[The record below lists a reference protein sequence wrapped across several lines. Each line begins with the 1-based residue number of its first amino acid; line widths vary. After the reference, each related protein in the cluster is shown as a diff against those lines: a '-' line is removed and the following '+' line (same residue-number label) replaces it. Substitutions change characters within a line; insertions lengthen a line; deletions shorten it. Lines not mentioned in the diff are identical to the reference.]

1 MAVEIRVPAL
11 GESLT
16 TATVARWV
24 KHEGDYVRHDDVI
37 VELETDKVSVEVTA
51 PSSGRLEHCLPVGT
65 EVEIGGLLGDV
76 DETAEAPPSPEP
88 AAPEPQSDGSSASE
102 AAPEPAREAPK
113 AAPAPSQAPIPP
125 SAAPVSRPVPPRS
138 PASPPTGTDQR
149 ERRVPMSRL
158 RQTIARNL
166 KSAQNTAA
174 ILTTFNEIDMSAAR
188 ALRAQYR
195 DEFEKKHDGVRLGF
209 MSFFARAVVGAL
221 KDYPAINA
229 QIEGDE
235 VVYRDFV
242 NLGIAVGTE
251 RGLVVPVIHDA
262 DQMSFAELERR
273 IADYGKRARAGAL
286 KLEELSHG
294 TFSITNGGI
303 FGSLLSTPIL
313 NTPQSGILGMH
324 AIQDRPVARDGQV
337 VIRPMMYVALS
348 YDHRIVDGRE
358 AVSFLVRVKQLVED
372 PRRLLLD
379 L

>member
-1 MAVEIRVPAL
+1 MAVDIRVPAL

-16 TATVARWV
+16 TATVARWL
-24 KHEGDYVRHDDVI
+24 KHEGDYVQHNETI
-37 VELETDKVSVEVTA
+37 LELETDKVSVEVVA
-51 PSSGRLEHCLPVGT
+51 PSAGQLGKCLPEGT
-65 EVEIGGLLGDV
+65 EVEIGGVLGEV
-76 DETAEAPPSPEP
+76 DETAQ
-88 AAPEPQSDGSSASE
+88 APEPSEELQHEEPQSSE
-102 AAPEPAREAPK
+102 PDQATPKKEKKEDEEIAAPQPQKAVEREDDKDILFA
-113 AAPAPSQAPIPP
+113 
-125 SAAPVSRPVPPRS
+125 SAKKMTSLTRGSDV
-138 PASPPTGTDQR
+138 R
-149 ERRVPMSRL
+149 EKRVPMSRL

-166 KSAQNTAA
+166 KAAQNTAA
-174 ILTTFNEIDMSAAR
+174 ILTTFNEIDMSAAKQ
-188 ALRAQYR
+188 LRAEYKE
-195 DEFEKKHDGVRLGF
+195 EFEKKHGGARLGF
-209 MSFFARAVVGAL
+209 MSFFARAVIGAL
-221 KDYPAINA
+221 RDYPALNS
-229 QIEGDE
+229 QIDGDE
-235 VVYRDFV
+235 IIQRDFV

-251 RGLVVPVIHDA
+251 RGLVVPVLHDA

-273 IADYGKRARAGAL
+273 IADYGKRAKAGAL

-324 AIQDRPVARDGQV
+324 AIQDRPVVKDGQI

-358 AVSFLVRVKQLVED
+358 AVSFLVRIKQLVED

>member
-16 TATVARWV
+16 TATVARWL
-24 KHEGDYVRHDDVI
+24 KQAGDYVQHDETV

-51 PSSGRLEHCLPVGT
+51 PSAGRLENCIPLGT
-65 EVEIGGLLGDV
+65 EVEIGGLLGQI
-76 DETAEAPPSPEP
+76 DETAEAPV
-88 AAPEPQSDGSSASE
+88 AA
-102 AAPEPAREAPK
+102 
-113 AAPAPSQAPIPP
+113 
-125 SAAPVSRPVPPRS
+125 AAPVVPPVEVARPDPVAPVVEPPPAPKPGPS
-138 PASPPTGTDQR
+138 PTFAEPQVSTVSGIDDPR

-166 KSAQNTAA
+166 KAAQNTAA
-174 ILTTFNEIDMSAAR
+174 ILTTFNEIDMSAAK
-188 ALRAQYR
+188 ALRAEYR
-195 DEFEKKHDGVRLGF
+195 DEFEKKHDGARLGF

-221 KDYPAINA
+221 RDYPALNA

-235 VVYRDFV
+235 IVYRDFV

-251 RGLVVPVIHDA
+251 RGLVVPVLHDA

-273 IADYGKRARAGAL
+273 IADYGKRARMGSL
-286 KLEELSHG
+286 KLDELSHG
-294 TFSITNGGI
+294 SFSITNGGI

-324 AIQDRPVARDGQV
+324 AIQDRPVVRDGQV
-337 VIRPMMYVALS
+337 VVRPMMYVALS

>member
-1 MAVEIRVPAL
+1 MTVEIRVPAL

-16 TATVARWV
+16 TATVARWL
-24 KHEGDYVRHDDVI
+24 KHSGDYVQHDETI

-51 PSSGRLEHCLPVGT
+51 PSAGRLEDCVAVGT
-65 EVEIGGLLGDV
+65 EVEIGGLLGSV
-76 DETAEAPPSPEP
+76 DETAEAPAAAEPTPVPAAPTPEP
-88 AAPEPQSDGSSASE
+88 AVSSARVTPP
-102 AAPEPAREAPK
+102 APEAPK
-113 AAPAPSQAPIPP
+113 PVSVAPAAKLSSHEA
-125 SAAPVSRPVPPRS
+125 
-138 PASPPTGTDQR
+138 R

-166 KSAQNTAA
+166 KAAQNTAA
-174 ILTTFNEIDMSAAR
+174 ILTTFNEIDMSAAK
-188 ALRAQYR
+188 ALRAQYKE
-195 DEFEKKHDGVRLGF
+195 EFEKKHDGARLGF

-235 VVYRDFV
+235 IVYRDFV

-251 RGLVVPVIHDA
+251 RGLVVPVLHDA

-273 IADYGKRARAGAL
+273 IADYGKRARTGGL

-324 AIQDRPVARDGQV
+324 AIQERPVVREGQI

-358 AVSFLVRVKQLVED
+358 AVSFLVRIKQLVED

>member
-16 TATVARWV
+16 TATVARWL
-24 KHEGDYVRHDDVI
+24 KQAGDYVQHDETI

-51 PSSGRLEHCLPVGT
+51 PSAGRLENCTPLGT
-65 EVEIGGLLGDV
+65 EVEIGGLLGQI
-76 DETAEAPPSPEP
+76 DETAEAPVAAVAPVAPPVEAVRPEP
-88 AAPEPQSDGSSASE
+88 VAPVVESPPAPKPAPKPTFAEPQV
-102 AAPEPAREAPK
+102 
-113 AAPAPSQAPIPP
+113 
-125 SAAPVSRPVPPRS
+125 SAASGIDDP
-138 PASPPTGTDQR
+138 R

-166 KSAQNTAA
+166 KAAQNTAA
-174 ILTTFNEIDMSAAR
+174 ILTTFNEIDMSAAK
-188 ALRAQYR
+188 ALRAEYR
-195 DEFEKKHDGVRLGF
+195 DEFEKKHDGARLGF

-221 KDYPAINA
+221 RDYPALNA

-235 VVYRDFV
+235 IVYRDFV

-251 RGLVVPVIHDA
+251 RGLVVPVLHDA

-273 IADYGKRARAGAL
+273 IADYGKRARVGSL
-286 KLEELSHG
+286 KLDELSHG
-294 TFSITNGGI
+294 SFSITNGGI

-324 AIQDRPVARDGQV
+324 AIQDRPVVRDGQIV
-337 VIRPMMYVALS
+337 VRPMMYVALS

>member
-1 MAVEIRVPAL
+1 MTVEIRVPAL

-16 TATVARWV
+16 TATVARWL
-24 KHEGDYVRHDDVI
+24 KKSGDYVQHDETI

-51 PSSGRLEHCLPVGT
+51 PSAGRLEDCVAVGT
-65 EVEIGGLLGDV
+65 EVEIGGLLGAV
-76 DETAEAPPSPEP
+76 DETAEAPV
-88 AAPEPQSDGSSASE
+88 
-102 AAPEPAREAPK
+102 APEPAPVPKAPVSEPAAAPVALPARVTPSAPEAPK
-113 AAPAPSQAPIPP
+113 PVSAAPAPKLSSHEA
-125 SAAPVSRPVPPRS
+125 
-138 PASPPTGTDQR
+138 R

-166 KSAQNTAA
+166 KAAQNTAA
-174 ILTTFNEIDMSAAR
+174 ILTTFNEIDMSAAK
-188 ALRAQYR
+188 ALRAEYK
-195 DEFEKKHDGVRLGF
+195 DEFEKKHDGARLGF

-235 VVYRDFV
+235 IVYRDFV

-251 RGLVVPVIHDA
+251 RGLVVPVLHDA

-273 IADYGKRARAGAL
+273 IADYGKRARTGGL

-324 AIQDRPVARDGQV
+324 AIQDRPVVRDGQI

-358 AVSFLVRVKQLVED
+358 AVSFLVRIKQLVED

>member
-1 MAVEIRVPAL
+1 MTVEIRVPAL

-16 TATVARWV
+16 TATVARWL
-24 KHEGDYVRHDDVI
+24 KKSGDYVQHDETI

-51 PSSGRLEHCLPVGT
+51 PSAGRLEDCVAVGT
-65 EVEIGGLLGDV
+65 EVEIGGLLGAV
-76 DETAEAPPSPEP
+76 DETAEAP
-88 AAPEPQSDGSSASE
+88 
-102 AAPEPAREAPK
+102 AAPEPAPAVEAPAAPLALEPVAAPARVAPPAPEAPK
-113 AAPAPSQAPIPP
+113 PAAVAPAPKLSSHEA
-125 SAAPVSRPVPPRS
+125 
-138 PASPPTGTDQR
+138 R

-166 KSAQNTAA
+166 KAAQNTAA
-174 ILTTFNEIDMSAAR
+174 ILTTFNEIDMSAAK
-188 ALRAQYR
+188 ALRAQYKE
-195 DEFEKKHDGVRLGF
+195 EFEKKHDGARLGF

-235 VVYRDFV
+235 IVYRDFV

-251 RGLVVPVIHDA
+251 RGLVVPVLHDA

-273 IADYGKRARAGAL
+273 IADYGKRARTGGL

-324 AIQDRPVARDGQV
+324 AIQDRPVVRDGQI

-358 AVSFLVRVKQLVED
+358 AVSFLVRIKQLVED

>member
-1 MAVEIRVPAL
+1 MTVEIRVPAL

-16 TATVARWV
+16 TATVARWL
-24 KHEGDYVRHDDVI
+24 KQSGDYVQHDETI

-51 PSSGRLEHCLPVGT
+51 PSAGRLENCVAVGT
-65 EVEIGGLLGDV
+65 EVEIGGLLGAV
-76 DETAEAPPSPEP
+76 DETAEAP
-88 AAPEPQSDGSSASE
+88 
-102 AAPEPAREAPK
+102 AAPEPAPAAEAPAEPAAPPPAPEPVAQPARVTPPAPEAPK
-113 AAPAPSQAPIPP
+113 PAAVAPAPKLSSHEA
-125 SAAPVSRPVPPRS
+125 
-138 PASPPTGTDQR
+138 R

-166 KSAQNTAA
+166 KAAQNTAA
-174 ILTTFNEIDMSAAR
+174 ILTTFNEIDMSAAK
-188 ALRAQYR
+188 ALRAQYKE
-195 DEFEKKHDGVRLGF
+195 EFEKKHDGARLGF

-229 QIEGDE
+229 QIEDDE
-235 VVYRDFV
+235 IVYRDFV

-251 RGLVVPVIHDA
+251 RGLVVPVLHDA

-273 IADYGKRARAGAL
+273 IADYGKRARTGGL

-324 AIQDRPVARDGQV
+324 AIQDRPVVRDGQI

-358 AVSFLVRVKQLVED
+358 AVSFLVRIKQLVED

>member
-1 MAVEIRVPAL
+1 MTVEIRVPAL

-16 TATVARWV
+16 TATVARWL
-24 KHEGDYVRHDDVI
+24 KQSGDYVQHDETI

-51 PSSGRLEHCLPVGT
+51 PSAGRLEDCVAVGT
-65 EVEIGGLLGDV
+65 EVEIGGLLGAV
-76 DETAEAPPSPEP
+76 DETAEAP
-88 AAPEPQSDGSSASE
+88 
-102 AAPEPAREAPK
+102 AAPEPAPVAEAPAAPTAPPAPEPVAPSARVVPPAPEAPK
-113 AAPAPSQAPIPP
+113 PAAVAPAPKLSSHEA
-125 SAAPVSRPVPPRS
+125 
-138 PASPPTGTDQR
+138 R

-166 KSAQNTAA
+166 KAAQNTAA
-174 ILTTFNEIDMSAAR
+174 ILTTFNEIDMSAAK
-188 ALRAQYR
+188 ALRAQYKE
-195 DEFEKKHDGVRLGF
+195 EFEKKHDGARLGF

-235 VVYRDFV
+235 IVYRDFV

-251 RGLVVPVIHDA
+251 RGLVVPVLHDA

-273 IADYGKRARAGAL
+273 IADYGKRARTGGL

-324 AIQDRPVARDGQV
+324 AIQDRPVVRDGQI

-358 AVSFLVRVKQLVED
+358 AVSFLVRIKQLVED

>member
-1 MAVEIRVPAL
+1 MTVEIRVPAL

-16 TATVARWV
+16 TATVARWL
-24 KHEGDYVRHDDVI
+24 KKSGDYVQHDETI

-51 PSSGRLEHCLPVGT
+51 PSAGRLEDCVAVGT
-65 EVEIGGLLGDV
+65 EVEIGGLLGAV
-76 DETAEAPPSPEP
+76 DETAEAPV
-88 AAPEPQSDGSSASE
+88 
-102 AAPEPAREAPK
+102 
-113 AAPAPSQAPIPP
+113 AAPAPVAEVP
-125 SAAPVSRPVPPRS
+125 AAPPVQAAAPARVAPPAQEKPKPAAVAPAPQLSS
-138 PASPPTGTDQR
+138 PKLSSHEAR

-166 KSAQNTAA
+166 KAAQNTAA
-174 ILTTFNEIDMSAAR
+174 ILTTFNEIDMSAAK
-188 ALRAQYR
+188 ALRAEYK
-195 DEFEKKHDGVRLGF
+195 DEFEKKHDGARLGF

-235 VVYRDFV
+235 IVYRDFV

-251 RGLVVPVIHDA
+251 RGLVVPVLHDA

-273 IADYGKRARAGAL
+273 IADYGKRARTGGL

-324 AIQDRPVARDGQV
+324 AIQDRPVVRDGQI

-358 AVSFLVRVKQLVED
+358 AVSFLVRIKQLVED

>member
-1 MAVEIRVPAL
+1 MTVEIRVPAL

-16 TATVARWV
+16 TATVARWL
-24 KHEGDYVRHDDVI
+24 KNSGDYVQHDETI

-51 PSSGRLEHCLPVGT
+51 PSAGRLEDCVAVGT
-65 EVEIGGLLGDV
+65 EVEIGGLLGAV
-76 DETAEAPPSPEP
+76 DETAEAP
-88 AAPEPQSDGSSASE
+88 AAPEPVAAE
-102 AAPEPAREAPK
+102 PAPALKTAAPESVTSSARVTPPAPEAPK
-113 AAPAPSQAPIPP
+113 PV
-125 SAAPVSRPVPPRS
+125 SAAPVPKLSS
-138 PASPPTGTDQR
+138 HEAR

-166 KSAQNTAA
+166 KAAQNTAA
-174 ILTTFNEIDMSAAR
+174 ILTTFNEIDMSAAK
-188 ALRAQYR
+188 ALRAEYK
-195 DEFEKKHDGVRLGF
+195 DEFEKKHDGARLGF

-235 VVYRDFV
+235 IVYRDFV

-251 RGLVVPVIHDA
+251 RGLVVPVLHDA

-273 IADYGKRARAGAL
+273 IADYGKRARTGGL

-324 AIQDRPVARDGQV
+324 AIQDRPVVRDGQI

-358 AVSFLVRVKQLVED
+358 AVSFLVRIKQLVED

>member
-1 MAVEIRVPAL
+1 MTVEIRVPAL

-16 TATVARWV
+16 TATVARWL
-24 KHEGDYVRHDDVI
+24 KKSGDYVQHDETI

-51 PSSGRLEHCLPVGT
+51 PSAGRLEDCVAVGT
-65 EVEIGGLLGDV
+65 EVEIGGLLGAV
-76 DETAEAPPSPEP
+76 DETAEAPVVAAPAPVTEIP
-88 AAPEPQSDGSSASE
+88 AAPP
-102 AAPEPAREAPK
+102 APEPAPARVAPPAPEK
-113 AAPAPSQAPIPP
+113 PKPAAAAPTPQLS
-125 SAAPVSRPVPPRS
+125 S
-138 PASPPTGTDQR
+138 PKLSSHEAR

-166 KSAQNTAA
+166 KAAQNTAA
-174 ILTTFNEIDMSAAR
+174 ILTTFNEIDMSAAK
-188 ALRAQYR
+188 ALRAEYK
-195 DEFEKKHDGVRLGF
+195 DEFEKKHDGARLGF

-235 VVYRDFV
+235 IVYRDFV

-251 RGLVVPVIHDA
+251 RGLVVPVLHDA

-273 IADYGKRARAGAL
+273 IADYGKRARTGGL

-324 AIQDRPVARDGQV
+324 AIQDRPVVRDGQI

-358 AVSFLVRVKQLVED
+358 AVSFLVRIKQLVED

>member
-16 TATVARWV
+16 TATVARWL
-24 KHEGDYVRHDDVI
+24 KQAGDYVQHDETV

-51 PSSGRLEHCLPVGT
+51 PSAGRLENCIPLGT
-65 EVEIGGLLGDV
+65 EVEIGGLLGQV
-76 DETAEAPPSPEP
+76 DETAEAPAVTASEVLPVEAVSSEPGAPPVVEPSP
-88 AAPEPQSDGSSASE
+88 
-102 AAPEPAREAPK
+102 APK
-113 AAPAPSQAPIPP
+113 PAPRPAVTEPP
-125 SAAPVSRPVPPRS
+125 VVGNSGDNIS
-138 PASPPTGTDQR
+138 R

-166 KSAQNTAA
+166 KAAQNTAA
-174 ILTTFNEIDMSAAR
+174 ILTTFNEIDMSAAK
-188 ALRAQYR
+188 ALRAEYK
-195 DEFEKKHDGVRLGF
+195 DEFEKKHDGARLGF

-221 KDYPAINA
+221 RDYPALNA

-235 VVYRDFV
+235 IVYRDFV

-251 RGLVVPVIHDA
+251 RGLVVPVLHDA

-273 IADYGKRARAGAL
+273 IADYGKRARVGSL
-286 KLEELSHG
+286 KLDELSHG

-324 AIQDRPVARDGQV
+324 AIQDRPVVRDGQIV
-337 VIRPMMYVALS
+337 VRPMMYVALS
-348 YDHRIVDGRE
+348 YDHRLVDGRE

>member
-1 MAVEIRVPAL
+1 MTVEIRVPAL

-16 TATVARWV
+16 TATVARWL
-24 KHEGDYVRHDDVI
+24 KNSGDYVQHDETI

-51 PSSGRLEHCLPVGT
+51 PSAGRLEDCVAVGT
-65 EVEIGGLLGDV
+65 EVEIGGLLGGV
-76 DETAEAPPSPEP
+76 DETAEAPVVPESAAAEP
-88 AAPEPQSDGSSASE
+88 APAPKAAAPEPVASP
-102 AAPEPAREAPK
+102 ARVTPPAPETPK
-113 AAPAPSQAPIPP
+113 
-125 SAAPVSRPVPPRS
+125 PVSVT
-138 PASPPTGTDQR
+138 PATKLSSHEAR

-166 KSAQNTAA
+166 KAAQNTAA
-174 ILTTFNEIDMSAAR
+174 ILTTFNEIDMSAAK
-188 ALRAQYR
+188 ALRAEYK
-195 DEFEKKHDGVRLGF
+195 DEFEKKHDGARLGF

-235 VVYRDFV
+235 IVYRDFV

-251 RGLVVPVIHDA
+251 RGLVVPVLHDA

-273 IADYGKRARAGAL
+273 IADYGKRARTGGL

-324 AIQDRPVARDGQV
+324 AIQDRPVVRDGQI

-358 AVSFLVRVKQLVED
+358 AVSFLVRIKQLVED

>member
-16 TATVARWV
+16 TASVARWV
-24 KHEGDYVRHDDVI
+24 KKAGDYVQLDDVI
-37 VELETDKVSVEVTA
+37 LELETDKVSVEVVA
-51 PSSGRLEHCLPVGT
+51 PSAGVLADCLSEGT
-65 EVEIGGLLGDV
+65 EVEIGGLLGVV
-76 DETAEAPPSPEP
+76 DETAEAPAAAESVVAKAVPVPPVVEAQAVSEDALAAPRFERAVKQPEP
-88 AAPEPQSDGSSASE
+88 VVPQPRVA
-102 AAPEPAREAPK
+102 APK
-113 AAPAPSQAPIPP
+113 AQAQN
-125 SAAPVSRPVPPRS
+125 A
-138 PASPPTGTDQR
+138 R

-158 RQTIARNL
+158 RQTIATNL
-166 KSAQNTAA
+166 KAAQNNAA
-174 ILTTFNEIDMSAAR
+174 ILTTFNEIDMSAAKAMR
-188 ALRAQYR
+188 TQYR
-195 DEFEKKHDGVRLGF
+195 DDFEKRHNGTRLGF
-209 MSFFARAVVGAL
+209 MSFFARAVVVAL
-221 KDYPAINA
+221 KDFPAINA

-235 VVYRDFV
+235 IVYRDFV

-251 RGLVVPVIHDA
+251 RGLVVPVLHDA
-262 DQMSFAELERR
+262 DTMSFAELERG
-273 IADYGKRARAGAL
+273 IADYGTRARKGGL
-286 KLEELSHG
+286 RLEELAQG

-313 NTPQSGILGMH
+313 NAPQSGILGMH

>member
-16 TATVARWV
+16 TAIVARWL
-24 KHEGDYVRHDDVI
+24 KQSGDYVQHDETI
-37 VELETDKVSVEVTA
+37 LELETDKVSVEVTA
-51 PSSGRLEHCLPVGT
+51 PSAGRLENCIAVGT
-65 EVEIGGLLGDV
+65 EVEIGGLLGEV
-76 DETAEAPPSPEP
+76 DETAEAPTVAPVAPVEAVKPEP
-88 AAPEPQSDGSSASE
+88 VSTPAPEPVPA
-102 AAPEPAREAPK
+102 AAPKPEPV
-113 AAPAPSQAPIPP
+113 AAPAKAPIP
-125 SAAPVSRPVPPRS
+125 SAPRPDD
-138 PASPPTGTDQR
+138 GR

-166 KSAQNTAA
+166 KAAQNTAA
-174 ILTTFNEIDMSAAR
+174 ILTTFNEIDMSAAK
-188 ALRAQYR
+188 ALRAEYR
-195 DEFEKKHDGVRLGF
+195 DEFEKKHDGARLGF

-221 KDYPAINA
+221 KDYPALNA

-235 VVYRDFV
+235 IVYRDFV

-251 RGLVVPVIHDA
+251 RGLVVPVLHEA

-273 IADYGKRARAGAL
+273 IADYGKRARVGSL
-286 KLEELSHG
+286 KLDELSSG

-324 AIQDRPVARDGQV
+324 AIQDRPVVRDGQIV
-337 VIRPMMYVALS
+337 VRPMMYVALS

>member
-1 MAVEIRVPAL
+1 MTVEIRVPAL

-16 TATVARWV
+16 TATVARWL
-24 KHEGDYVRHDDVI
+24 KKSGDYVQHDETI

-51 PSSGRLEHCLPVGT
+51 PSAGRLEDCVAVGT
-65 EVEIGGLLGDV
+65 EVEIGGLLGAV
-76 DETAEAPPSPEP
+76 DETAEAP
-88 AAPEPQSDGSSASE
+88 
-102 AAPEPAREAPK
+102 AAPEPAPVAEAPAEPVAPPPAPGPVAALTRVIPPAPEAPK
-113 AAPAPSQAPIPP
+113 PAAVAPAPKLSSHEA
-125 SAAPVSRPVPPRS
+125 
-138 PASPPTGTDQR
+138 R

-166 KSAQNTAA
+166 KAAQNTAA
-174 ILTTFNEIDMSAAR
+174 ILTTFNEIDMSAAK
-188 ALRAQYR
+188 ALRAQYKE
-195 DEFEKKHDGVRLGF
+195 EFEKKHDGARLGF

-235 VVYRDFV
+235 IVYRDFV

-251 RGLVVPVIHDA
+251 RGLVVPVLHDA

-273 IADYGKRARAGAL
+273 IADYGKRARTGGL

-324 AIQDRPVARDGQV
+324 AIQDRPVVRDGQI

-358 AVSFLVRVKQLVED
+358 AVSFLVRIKQLVED

>member
-16 TATVARWV
+16 TASVARWL
-24 KHEGDYVRHDDVI
+24 KKAGDYVQLDDVI
-37 VELETDKVSVEVTA
+37 LELETDKVSVEVVA
-51 PSSGRLEHCLPVGT
+51 PSAGELGNCLPEGT
-65 EVEIGGLLGDV
+65 EVEIGGLLGTV
-76 DETAEAPPSPEP
+76 DETAQAPVSQVSQPQSPEPQVQAFQEQVKEAPPAPPAQAKLHSETALPLQAQSKASPFE
-88 AAPEPQSDGSSASE
+88 G
-102 AAPEPAREAPK
+102 PK
-113 AAPAPSQAPIPP
+113 A
-125 SAAPVSRPVPPRS
+125 VSLK
-138 PASPPTGTDQR
+138 AEQQGR

-158 RQTIARNL
+158 RQTIATNL
-166 KSAQNTAA
+166 KTAQNTAA
-174 ILTTFNEIDMSAAR
+174 ILTTFNEIDMSAAK
-188 ALRAQYR
+188 AMRAQYR
-195 DEFEKKHDGVRLGF
+195 DDFEKRHNGTRLGF
-209 MSFFARAVVGAL
+209 MSFFARAVVVAL
-221 KDYPAINA
+221 KDFPAINA
-229 QIEGDE
+229 QIDGDE
-235 VVYRDFV
+235 IVYRDFV

-251 RGLVVPVIHDA
+251 RGLVVPVLHDA
-262 DQMSFAELERR
+262 DVMSFAELERG
-273 IADYGKRARAGAL
+273 IADYGTRARKGSL
-286 KLEELSHG
+286 RLEELGQG

-313 NTPQSGILGMH
+313 NAPQSGILGMH

>member
-1 MAVEIRVPAL
+1 MTVEIRVPAL

-16 TATVARWV
+16 TATGARWL
-24 KHEGDYVRHDDVI
+24 KNSGDYVQHDETI

-51 PSSGRLEHCLPVGT
+51 PSAGRLEDCVAVGT
-65 EVEIGGLLGDV
+65 EVEIGGLLGAV
-76 DETAEAPPSPEP
+76 DETAEAP
-88 AAPEPQSDGSSASE
+88 AAPEPVAAEPAPAPKTAASEPVASTVASPARVTPPASE
-102 AAPEPAREAPK
+102 APK
-113 AAPAPSQAPIPP
+113 PVSAAPAPKLSSHEA
-125 SAAPVSRPVPPRS
+125 
-138 PASPPTGTDQR
+138 R

-166 KSAQNTAA
+166 KAAQNTAA
-174 ILTTFNEIDMSAAR
+174 ILTTFNEIDMSAAK
-188 ALRAQYR
+188 ALRAEYK
-195 DEFEKKHDGVRLGF
+195 DEFEKKHDGARLGF

-235 VVYRDFV
+235 IVYRDFV

-251 RGLVVPVIHDA
+251 RGLVVPVLHDA

-273 IADYGKRARAGAL
+273 IADYGKRARTGGL

-324 AIQDRPVARDGQV
+324 AIQDRPVVRDGQI

-358 AVSFLVRVKQLVED
+358 AVSFLVRIKQLVED

>member
-1 MAVEIRVPAL
+1 MTVEIRVPAL

-16 TATVARWV
+16 TATVARWL
-24 KHEGDYVRHDDVI
+24 KKSGDYVQHDETI

-51 PSSGRLEHCLPVGT
+51 PSAGRLEDCVAVGT
-65 EVEIGGLLGDV
+65 EVEIGGLLGAV
-76 DETAEAPPSPEP
+76 DETAEAPVAAPASAPVAEAP
-88 AAPEPQSDGSSASE
+88 AAPP
-102 AAPEPAREAPK
+102 APEPAPARVAP
-113 AAPAPSQAPIPP
+113 PAPEKPKPAAVAP
-125 SAAPVSRPVPPRS
+125 S
-138 PASPPTGTDQR
+138 PQLSSPKLSSHEAR

-166 KSAQNTAA
+166 KAAQNTAA
-174 ILTTFNEIDMSAAR
+174 ILTTFNEIDMSAAK
-188 ALRAQYR
+188 ALRAEYK
-195 DEFEKKHDGVRLGF
+195 DEFEKKHDGARLGF

-229 QIEGDE
+229 QSEGDE
-235 VVYRDFV
+235 IVYRDFV

-251 RGLVVPVIHDA
+251 RGLVVPVLHDA

-273 IADYGKRARAGAL
+273 IADYGKRARTGGL

-324 AIQDRPVARDGQV
+324 AIQDRPVVRDGQI

-358 AVSFLVRVKQLVED
+358 AVSFLVRIKQLVED

>member
-1 MAVEIRVPAL
+1 MTVEIRVPAL

-16 TATVARWV
+16 TATVARWL
-24 KHEGDYVRHDDVI
+24 KQSGDYVQHDEAI

-51 PSSGRLEHCLPVGT
+51 PSAGRLEDCVAVGT
-65 EVEIGGLLGDV
+65 EVEIGGLLGAV
-76 DETAEAPPSPEP
+76 DETAEAP
-88 AAPEPQSDGSSASE
+88 
-102 AAPEPAREAPK
+102 AAPEPAPVVEAPAAPAAPPVPEPVAKPARVTPPAPEAPK
-113 AAPAPSQAPIPP
+113 PVAAAPAPKLSSHEA
-125 SAAPVSRPVPPRS
+125 
-138 PASPPTGTDQR
+138 R

-166 KSAQNTAA
+166 KAAQNTAA
-174 ILTTFNEIDMSAAR
+174 ILTTFNEIDMSAAK
-188 ALRAQYR
+188 ALRAEYKE
-195 DEFEKKHDGVRLGF
+195 EFEKKHDGARLGF

-235 VVYRDFV
+235 IVYRDFV

-251 RGLVVPVIHDA
+251 RGLVVPVLHDA

-273 IADYGKRARAGAL
+273 IADYGKRARTGGL

-324 AIQDRPVARDGQV
+324 AIQDRPVVRDGQI

-358 AVSFLVRVKQLVED
+358 AVSFLVRIKQLVED

>member
-1 MAVEIRVPAL
+1 MTVEIRVPAL

-16 TATVARWV
+16 TATVARWL
-24 KHEGDYVRHDDVI
+24 KKSGAYVQHDETI

-51 PSSGRLEHCLPVGT
+51 PSAGRLEDCVAVGT
-65 EVEIGGLLGDV
+65 EVEIGGLLGAV
-76 DETAEAPPSPEP
+76 DETAEAP
-88 AAPEPQSDGSSASE
+88 
-102 AAPEPAREAPK
+102 AAPEPAPVAEPPAESPAAPSAPEPVAQPARVAPPAPEAPK
-113 AAPAPSQAPIPP
+113 PAAVASAPKLSSHEA
-125 SAAPVSRPVPPRS
+125 
-138 PASPPTGTDQR
+138 R

-166 KSAQNTAA
+166 KAAQNTAA
-174 ILTTFNEIDMSAAR
+174 ILTTFNEIDMSAAK
-188 ALRAQYR
+188 ALRAQYKE
-195 DEFEKKHDGVRLGF
+195 EFEKKHDGARLGF

-235 VVYRDFV
+235 IVYRDFV

-251 RGLVVPVIHDA
+251 RGLVVPVLHDA

-273 IADYGKRARAGAL
+273 IADYGKRARTGGL

-324 AIQDRPVARDGQV
+324 AIQDRPVVRDGQI

-358 AVSFLVRVKQLVED
+358 AVSFLVRIKQLVED

>member
-1 MAVEIRVPAL
+1 MTVEIRVPAL

-16 TATVARWV
+16 TATVARWL
-24 KHEGDYVRHDDVI
+24 KKSGDYVQHDETI

-51 PSSGRLEHCLPVGT
+51 PSAGRLEDCVAVGT
-65 EVEIGGLLGDV
+65 EVEIGGLLGAV
-76 DETAEAPPSPEP
+76 DETAEAP
-88 AAPEPQSDGSSASE
+88 
-102 AAPEPAREAPK
+102 AAPEPAPVAEAPAEPAAPPPAPEPVAAPARVTPPAPEAPK
-113 AAPAPSQAPIPP
+113 PAAVAPAPKLSSHEA
-125 SAAPVSRPVPPRS
+125 
-138 PASPPTGTDQR
+138 R

-166 KSAQNTAA
+166 KAAQNTAA
-174 ILTTFNEIDMSAAR
+174 ILTTFNEIDMSAAK
-188 ALRAQYR
+188 ALRAQYKE
-195 DEFEKKHDGVRLGF
+195 EFEKKHDGARLGF

-235 VVYRDFV
+235 IVYRDFV

-251 RGLVVPVIHDA
+251 RGLVVPVLHDA

-273 IADYGKRARAGAL
+273 IADYGKRARTGGL

-324 AIQDRPVARDGQV
+324 AIQDRPVVRDGQI

-358 AVSFLVRVKQLVED
+358 AVSFLVRIKQLVED

>member
-16 TATVARWV
+16 TASVARWV
-24 KHEGDYVRHDDVI
+24 KKAGDYVQLDDVI
-37 VELETDKVSVEVTA
+37 LELETDKVSVEVVA
-51 PSSGRLEHCLPVGT
+51 PSAGVLAECLPEGT
-65 EVEIGGLLGDV
+65 EVEIGGLLGLV
-76 DETAEAPPSPEP
+76 DETAQAPVPMETAEVKAQPAAEAQTVSEDALAAPRFERAVKSPEP
-88 AAPEPQSDGSSASE
+88 VVVQPKVA
-102 AAPEPAREAPK
+102 APK
-113 AAPAPSQAPIPP
+113 APAQQA
-125 SAAPVSRPVPPRS
+125 
-138 PASPPTGTDQR
+138 R

-158 RQTIARNL
+158 RQTIATNL
-166 KSAQNTAA
+166 KAAQNNAA
-174 ILTTFNEIDMSAAR
+174 ILTTFNEIDMSAAK
-188 ALRAQYR
+188 AMRAQYR
-195 DEFEKKHDGVRLGF
+195 DDFEKRHNGTRLGF
-209 MSFFARAVVGAL
+209 MSFFARAVVVAL
-221 KDYPAINA
+221 KDFPAINA

-235 VVYRDFV
+235 IVYRDFV

-251 RGLVVPVIHDA
+251 RGLVVPVLHDA
-262 DQMSFAELERR
+262 DAMSFAELERG
-273 IADYGKRARAGAL
+273 IADYGTRARKGGL
-286 KLEELSHG
+286 RLEELAQG

-313 NTPQSGILGMH
+313 NAPQSGILGMH

>member
-1 MAVEIRVPAL
+1 MTVEIRVPAL

-16 TATVARWV
+16 TATVARWL
-24 KHEGDYVRHDDVI
+24 KQSGDYVQHDETI

-51 PSSGRLEHCLPVGT
+51 PSAGRLEDCVAVGT
-65 EVEIGGLLGDV
+65 EVEIGGLLGAV
-76 DETAEAPPSPEP
+76 DETAEAP
-88 AAPEPQSDGSSASE
+88 
-102 AAPEPAREAPK
+102 AAPEPAPVVEAPAVPAAPPVPEPVAKPARVTPPAPEAPK
-113 AAPAPSQAPIPP
+113 PVAAAPAPKLSSHEA
-125 SAAPVSRPVPPRS
+125 
-138 PASPPTGTDQR
+138 R

-166 KSAQNTAA
+166 KAAQNTAA
-174 ILTTFNEIDMSAAR
+174 ILTTFNEIDMSAAK
-188 ALRAQYR
+188 ALRAEYKE
-195 DEFEKKHDGVRLGF
+195 EFEKKHDGARLGF

-235 VVYRDFV
+235 IVYRDFV

-251 RGLVVPVIHDA
+251 RGLVVPVLHDA

-273 IADYGKRARAGAL
+273 IADYGKRARTGGL

-324 AIQDRPVARDGQV
+324 AIQDRPVVRDGQI

-358 AVSFLVRVKQLVED
+358 AVSFLVRIKQLVED

>member
-1 MAVEIRVPAL
+1 MTVEIRVPAL

-16 TATVARWV
+16 TATVARWL
-24 KHEGDYVRHDDVI
+24 KNSGDYVQHDETI

-51 PSSGRLEHCLPVGT
+51 PSAGRLEDCVVVGT
-65 EVEIGGLLGDV
+65 EVEIGGLLGAV
-76 DETAEAPPSPEP
+76 DETAEAP
-88 AAPEPQSDGSSASE
+88 AAPEPVAAE
-102 AAPEPAREAPK
+102 PAPAPRAPEPVASPARVMPPTPEEPQPVS
-113 AAPAPSQAPIPP
+113 AAPAPKLSSHEA
-125 SAAPVSRPVPPRS
+125 
-138 PASPPTGTDQR
+138 R

-166 KSAQNTAA
+166 KAAQNTAA
-174 ILTTFNEIDMSAAR
+174 ILTTFNEIDMSAAK
-188 ALRAQYR
+188 ALRAEYK
-195 DEFEKKHDGVRLGF
+195 DEFEKKHDGARLGF

-235 VVYRDFV
+235 IVYRDFV

-251 RGLVVPVIHDA
+251 RGLVVPVLHDA

-273 IADYGKRARAGAL
+273 IADYGKRARTGGL

-324 AIQDRPVARDGQV
+324 AIQDRPVVRDGQI

-358 AVSFLVRVKQLVED
+358 AVSFLVRIKQLVED

>member
-1 MAVEIRVPAL
+1 MTVEIRVPAL

-16 TATVARWV
+16 TATVARWL
-24 KHEGDYVRHDDVI
+24 KKSGDYVQHDETI

-51 PSSGRLEHCLPVGT
+51 PSAGRLEDCVAVGT
-65 EVEIGGLLGDV
+65 EVEIGGLLGAV
-76 DETAEAPPSPEP
+76 DETAEAP
-88 AAPEPQSDGSSASE
+88 
-102 AAPEPAREAPK
+102 AAPEPAPVAEAPAAPTTPPLSPEPVAQPARVAPPAPEAPK
-113 AAPAPSQAPIPP
+113 PAAVAPAPKLSSHEA
-125 SAAPVSRPVPPRS
+125 
-138 PASPPTGTDQR
+138 R

-166 KSAQNTAA
+166 KAAQNTAA
-174 ILTTFNEIDMSAAR
+174 ILTTFNEIDMSAAK
-188 ALRAQYR
+188 ALRAQYKE
-195 DEFEKKHDGVRLGF
+195 EFEKKHDGARLGF

-235 VVYRDFV
+235 IVYRDFV

-251 RGLVVPVIHDA
+251 RGLVVPVLHDA

-273 IADYGKRARAGAL
+273 IADYGKRARTGGL

-324 AIQDRPVARDGQV
+324 AIQDRPVVRDGQI

-358 AVSFLVRVKQLVED
+358 AVSFLVRIKQLVED

>member
-1 MAVEIRVPAL
+1 MTVEIRVPAL

-16 TATVARWV
+16 TATVARWL
-24 KHEGDYVRHDDVI
+24 KKSGDYVQHDETI

-51 PSSGRLEHCLPVGT
+51 PSAGRLEDCVAVGT
-65 EVEIGGLLGDV
+65 EVEIGGLLGAV
-76 DETAEAPPSPEP
+76 DETAEAPV
-88 AAPEPQSDGSSASE
+88 
-102 AAPEPAREAPK
+102 APEPAPVAEAPAAPTAPPPAPEPVAAPTRVTPPAPEATK
-113 AAPAPSQAPIPP
+113 PAAVAPAPKLSSHEA
-125 SAAPVSRPVPPRS
+125 
-138 PASPPTGTDQR
+138 R

-166 KSAQNTAA
+166 KAAQNTAA
-174 ILTTFNEIDMSAAR
+174 ILTTFNEIDMSAAK
-188 ALRAQYR
+188 ALRAQYKE
-195 DEFEKKHDGVRLGF
+195 EFEKKHDGARLGF

-235 VVYRDFV
+235 IVYRDFV

-251 RGLVVPVIHDA
+251 RGLVVPVLHDA

-273 IADYGKRARAGAL
+273 IADYGKRARTGGL

-324 AIQDRPVARDGQV
+324 AIQDRPVVRDGQI

-358 AVSFLVRVKQLVED
+358 AVSFLVRIKQLVED

>member
-1 MAVEIRVPAL
+1 MTVEIRVPVL

-16 TATVARWV
+16 TAIVARWL
-24 KHEGDYVRHDDVI
+24 KQPGDYVQHDETI
-37 VELETDKVSVEVTA
+37 LELETDKVSVEVPA
-51 PSSGRLEHCLPVGT
+51 PTSGVLEACVVVGT
-65 EVEIGGLLGDV
+65 EVEIGSVLGAV
-76 DETAEAPPSPEP
+76 DETASAPVREAAPKPEPVIVAEPTPVPEKPVPPKSPEP
-88 AAPEPQSDGSSASE
+88 VAVAARTPAAEIPSSSD
-102 AAPEPAREAPK
+102 
-113 AAPAPSQAPIPP
+113 
-125 SAAPVSRPVPPRS
+125 
-138 PASPPTGTDQR
+138 TR
-149 ERRVPMSRL
+149 ERRVPLSRL

-166 KSAQNTAA
+166 KVAQNTAA

-188 ALRAQYR
+188 ELRAEYR
-195 DEFEKKHDGVRLGF
+195 EAFEKKHDGARLGF
-209 MSFFARAVVGAL
+209 MSFFAQAVVGAL
-221 KDYPAINA
+221 KDYPALNA

-235 VVYRDFV
+235 IVYRDFV

-251 RGLVVPVIHDA
+251 RGLVVPVLHDA
-262 DQMSFAELERR
+262 DRMGFAELERR
-273 IADYGKRARAGAL
+273 IADYGKRARTGGL

-348 YDHRIVDGRE
+348 YDHRLVDGRE